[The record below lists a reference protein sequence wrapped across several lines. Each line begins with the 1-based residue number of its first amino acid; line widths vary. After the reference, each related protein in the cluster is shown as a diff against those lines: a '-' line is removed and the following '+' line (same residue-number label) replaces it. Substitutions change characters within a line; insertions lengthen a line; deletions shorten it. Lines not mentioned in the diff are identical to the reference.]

1 MHTEG
6 QHFLW
11 A

>member
-6 QHFLW
+6 
-11 A
+11 

>member
-6 QHFLW
+6 VL
-11 A
+11 